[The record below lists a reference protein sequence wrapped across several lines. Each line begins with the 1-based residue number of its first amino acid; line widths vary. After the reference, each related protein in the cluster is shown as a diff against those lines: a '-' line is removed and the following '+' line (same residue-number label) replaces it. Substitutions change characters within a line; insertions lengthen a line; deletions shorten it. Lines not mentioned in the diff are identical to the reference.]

1 MTNTTDVAPHS
12 GAHYNSFIGAGAQAV
27 VRRMGEA
34 VAGFLVGLSMD
45 QKHKAVIPFADQLER
60 TNWHY
65 TPILRKGLSLSEMTF
80 PQRQKALQLV
90 KTGLSRGGFVT
101 TSTVMGLEN
110 TLDLL
115 EDWQRTHPG
124 RDPQLYYLSVFGA
137 PDEKGLWGWRFEGH
151 HISLNFTIAD
161 GKIIAPTPMFFGSN
175 PADAPFSP
183 TATLRP
189 LAGVEDLARELVH
202 SFDEEALSNAR
213 ISPAAPPDNVLYNLP
228 DVSELRAAVGRD
240 FEGILQMPAHS
251 PDLEAWKNA
260 HGLSDAHVRAL
271 HYSETPG
278 GLSHSRM
285 NSGQREL
292 LLALISE
299 YIHRMPDE
307 LAEIEWRALRA
318 RGLDGIHFA
327 WAGGLEKR
335 QGHYYRIQGPRF
347 LCEYDNTQN
356 DANHIHSVWRD
367 PANDFG
373 RNLLANHY
381 AHHH

>member
-1 MTNTTDVAPHS
+1 MTNTIDT
-12 GAHYNSFIGAGAQAV
+12 FTGAGAQTV
-27 VRRMGEA
+27 VQRMGEA
-34 VAGFLVGLSMD
+34 AAAFLAGLAID
-45 QKHKAVIPFADQLER
+45 QKHKAVIPFTDLLER
-60 TNWHY
+60 TNWNY

-80 PQRQKALQLV
+80 PQRRKALQLV

-101 TSTVMGLEN
+101 ASTVMGLEN

-115 EDWQRTHPG
+115 EGWERTHPG

-137 PDEKGLWGWRFEGH
+137 PDEEGLWGWRFEGH

-161 GKIIAPTPMFFGSN
+161 GKIIAPTPLFFGSN
-175 PADAPFSP
+175 PADASFSP
-183 TATLRP
+183 ATTLRP
-189 LAGVEDLARELVH
+189 LAGSEDLARELVH
-202 SFDEEALSNAR
+202 LFDEEALSTVR

-228 DVSELRAAVGRD
+228 EIA
-240 FEGILQMPAHS
+240 EGIFQMPAHS
-251 PDLEAWKNA
+251 PYLDVWKND
-260 HGLSDAHVRAL
+260 HGLSDAHIQAL
-271 HYSETPG
+271 RYSETPR
-278 GLSHSRM
+278 GLCHSRM
-285 NSGQREL
+285 NSGQQEL

-307 LAEIEWRALRA
+307 LAEIEWRNLRA

-373 RNLLANHY
+373 KGLLANHY

>member
-1 MTNTTDVAPHS
+1 MSNSTDTLTGS
-12 GAHYNSFIGAGAQAV
+12 GARTV

-34 VAGFLVGLSMD
+34 AAAFLACLSID
-45 QKHKAVIPFADQLER
+45 QKHRAVVPFDDQEER

-90 KTGLSRGGFVT
+90 HTGLSRAGFVT
-101 TSTVMGLEN
+101 ASTVMGIENALDMLEG
-110 TLDLL
+110 
-115 EDWQRTHPG
+115 WKRTHPG
-124 RDPQLYYLSVFGA
+124 RDPQLYFMTIFDS

-161 GKIIAPTPMFFGSN
+161 GKIISPTPMFFGSN

-183 TATLRP
+183 AATLRP
-189 LAGVEDLARELVH
+189 LAGVEDLARELAR
-202 SFDEEALSNAR
+202 SFDEEALAIAR

-228 DVSELRAAVGRD
+228 QAV
-240 FEGILQMPAHS
+240 EGAFKMPANS
-251 PDLEAWKNA
+251 PDLKIWQKA
-260 HGLSDAHVRAL
+260 HGVDDAHVQAL
-271 HYSETPG
+271 RYSDTPR
-278 GLSHSRM
+278 GLCRNRM
-285 NSGQREL
+285 NSQQQEI
-292 LLALISE
+292 LLALIGE

-307 LAEIEWRALRA
+307 LAETEWHHLGEH
-318 RGLDGIHFA
+318 GLDGIHFA

-347 LCEYDNTQN
+347 VCEYDNTQD

-373 RNLLANHY
+373 RHLLAHHY